1 MRPTT
6 RDLWGVNKYLWLCL
20 VFVALFIPWAAK
32 HQWLR
37 VHIAVAYGVFGLALL
52 NGAAR
57 TYLGWKSGGFN
68 EQRGWVFTLVDLALI
83 AAAIW
88 ITGGLESELWLA
100 YFVLLISE
108 SLFSPAGQ
116 TLFLLVCMVAGYA
129 AATWSEH
136 LQPDYFVTFVTRMFF
151 LGVVGSFGRQLSEY
165 RVRRNHEIAL
175 LHEQV
180 AASEERAR
188 IAREVHDS
196 LGHALV
202 ASILRLELCSRLIKK
217 APEEA
222 EKLLQEEVPALRAAW
237 TEGRNL
243 VFHLRPWE
251 KDPAGFA
258 QTLRRHVSRFA
269 ERTGLAVNL
278 EMAEEGWELRPEA
291 ELVITRILQEAL
303 TNVAKHAQA
312 SSVSIQVKQE
322 EGTVRCRIT
331 DDGVG
336 FDPEACDG
344 SFGLRAMR
352 ERAEKL
358 NGRVIFI
365 SRPGEGTTVEVT
377 VPAH

>member
-1 MRPTT
+1 MRPST
-6 RDLWGVNKYLWLCL
+6 RDLWEVNKYLWLCL
-20 VFVALFIPWAAK
+20 VFIAIFIPWAAK
-32 HQWLR
+32 HHWLR
-37 VHIAVAYGVFGLALL
+37 VHVGVAYGVLALAIL

-57 TYLGWKSGGFN
+57 TYMGWKSGGFN
-68 EQRGWVFTLVDLALI
+68 EERGWIFTLVDLALI
-83 AAAIW
+83 AVAIR

-116 TLFLLVCMVAGYA
+116 TIFLLACMIAGYA
-129 AATWSEH
+129 AATWAEH
-136 LQPDYFVTFVTRMFF
+136 LQPDYFVSFFTRMFF
-151 LGVVGSFGRQLSEY
+151 LCVVGSFGRRLSEY

-180 AASEERAR
+180 AASEERSR

-202 ASILRLELCSRLIKK
+202 ATILRLELCSRLIKK
-217 APEEA
+217 SPEEA
-222 EKLLQEEVPALRAAW
+222 EKLLKEEVPALRAAW
-237 TEGRNL
+237 NEGRNL
-243 VFHLRPWE
+243 AFHLRPWE

-258 QTLRRHVSRFA
+258 QTLRRHASRFA

-278 EMAEEGWELRPEA
+278 EMAEDGWNLRPEA

-312 SSVSIQVKQE
+312 ASVSIQLERRDGQIL
-322 EGTVRCRIT
+322 CRIA

-336 FDPEACDG
+336 FDPDSRDS

-352 ERAEKL
+352 ERAEKV
-358 NGRVIFI
+358 NGTVTIA
-365 SRPGEGTTVEVT
+365 SKPGEGATVEVSL
-377 VPAH
+377 PAE